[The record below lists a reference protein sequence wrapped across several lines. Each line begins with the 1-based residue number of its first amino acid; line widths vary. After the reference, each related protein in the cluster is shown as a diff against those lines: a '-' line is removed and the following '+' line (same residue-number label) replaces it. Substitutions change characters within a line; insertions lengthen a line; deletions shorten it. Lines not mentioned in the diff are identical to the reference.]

1 MAGGLGDNGVTSM
14 TDWFSHFI
22 EALWSVAAELSP
34 WLLLGCVLAGLL
46 HVVVPADFIRHHLG
60 GNRFLNVVKAV
71 LFGVP
76 LPLCS
81 CSVLPAGLALKKDGA
96 SDGAAVGFLISTP
109 QTGVDSITV
118 SAAVLGWP
126 FAVLKVV
133 AATVTG
139 LAGGLLTNLL
149 VPVPPHGGAPA
160 TAVPRPGAHGPRRPL
175 QIVTEVLAYGF
186 LEILGSIWKWLL
198 FGLLVSALVTS
209 LVPAQSLTGKVWAQG
224 FPGMLA
230 LLAIGI
236 PLYVCTTGSLPIAAA
251 LVRAGMSPGA
261 ALVFL
266 MAGPATNAATI
277 AALWRGLGRRVT
289 LVYVGTIA
297 VGSLLFGWLFDAVV
311 QAVPAAGTACHA
323 EAAGWVGHLS
333 AAGLF
338 GLCAYF
344 GWRDIRARRAVCSA
358 PSCQAAAGPAPE
370 RLEVPVR
377 GLTCPNCARKL
388 QGALAALAG
397 VTAAAVSHEAGTA
410 TVAGRGLRREAVEK
424 AIRNAGFEP
433 G

>member
-1 MAGGLGDNGVTSM
+1 MAGWLYRM
-14 TDWFSHFI
+14 AQ
-22 EALWSVAAELSP
+22 ALWSVSAELAP
-34 WLLLGCVLAGLL
+34 WLLLGCLLAGVL
-46 HVVVPADFIRHHLG
+46 HVVVPADMIRRHLG
-60 GNRFLNVVKAV
+60 GSRFLNVLKAV

-109 QTGVDSITV
+109 QTGVDSITA
-118 SAAVLGWP
+118 SAAMLGWP

-149 VPVPPHGGAPA
+149 APPNGHAPGPAPRVRAAGG
-160 TAVPRPGAHGPRRPL
+160 RRPWR
-175 QIVTEVLAYGF
+175 VVREVVEYGF
-186 LEILGSIWKWLL
+186 LEILGGIWRWLL
-198 FGLLVSALVTS
+198 FGLAVSALVST
-209 LVPAQSLTGKVWAQG
+209 LVPTDALADKVWAQG
-224 FPGMLA
+224 LPGMLVM
-230 LLAIGI
+230 LSIGI

-277 AALWRGLGRRVT
+277 AALWRGLGRRAT
-289 LVYVGTIA
+289 LVYLGTIA
-297 VGSLLFGWLFDAVV
+297 AGSLAFGWLFDTVVAV
-311 QAVPAAGTACHA
+311 VPAAGAACHA
-323 EAAGWVGHLS
+323 SAVGWTGHLA

-338 GLCAYF
+338 GLFAYLA
-344 GWRDIRARRAVCSA
+344 WRELRARRADH
-358 PSCQAAAGPAPE
+358 AGACCPAEPDLPGE
-370 RLEVPVR
+370 RLELSVR

-388 QGALAALAG
+388 QSALAALTG
-397 VTAAAVSHEAGTA
+397 VTEAAVSHER
-410 TVAGRGLRREAVEK
+410 GRAVVTGHGLQRDTVEK
-424 AIRNAGFEP
+424 TIRAAGFEP